1 MTITAAL
8 ATIYVLG
15 VIVGLLRVDGSAMT
29 RASVALLWPLGIVA
43 FVVTIA
49 MLVGVAAIAFPMFGM
64 VLVAALIA
72 AWVLM

>member
-1 MTITAAL
+1 MTTTAVL